1 MGNGTIQTHLAVFV
15 DQQIE
20 TQSAARAAKM
30 TLISNSRC
38 ATKDID
44 DSDGKSVRMSPW
56 KISPPNKTGPRIAAI
71 KFRKNAATV
80 RAMITPRPGVV
91 IPAFY
96 KQAVSGFET
105 LLEPH
110 LNIRPLDQVDTI
122 HKSHLA
128 ALARH
133 YAQSFR
139 FGPSSQ
145 PLPAPSPPL
154 TGQAGVR
161 KVHTSVTKF
170 SGREP
175 RVYRNE
181 NRILVTTSDN

>member
-91 IPAFY
+91 IPALY
-96 KQAVSGFET
+96 NAS
-105 LLEPH
+105 
-110 LNIRPLDQVDTI
+110 R
-122 HKSHLA
+122 
-128 ALARH
+128 
-133 YAQSFR
+133 FR
-139 FGPSSQ
+139 F
-145 PLPAPSPPL
+145 
-154 TGQAGVR
+154 
-161 KVHTSVTKF
+161 
-170 SGREP
+170 
-175 RVYRNE
+175 RNF
-181 NRILVTTSDN
+181 IGAAFLL